1 MFRDSY
7 VTGDTMHIRLTGAPR
22 GFLPVEHPTGF
33 ELAGA
38 DRIFHPAEAVLGE
51 NQITLRAEGISEPV
65 YGRDAWTNYM
75 EGQVFS
81 KNGIPLA
88 PFRTSPQDAL

>member
-1 MFRDSY
+1 M
-7 VTGDTMHIRLTGAPR
+7 
-22 GFLPVEHPTGF
+22 EHPTGF

-51 NQITLRAEGISEPV
+51 NQITLRAEGISEPL
-65 YGRDAWTNYM
+65 YGRYAWTNYM
-75 EGQVFS
+75 EVQVFG

-88 PFRTSPQDAL
+88 PFRTSQQDAL